1 MQLNRI
7 LASLAALAC
16 VTGVAAA
23 AGPVLHTFFEPQPE
37 EDLALRATTAG
48 GKLPAALDTPSGT
61 VRAPDVGK
69 EPDQSQVYGGKST
82 PSSVDASYR
91 IDKDTSRPDLVQYD
105 DPFIPAVTPFKRL
118 YAYDRVDSAFELV
131 VRDKSLERITVGG
144 HVASGD
150 DQFYGD
156 LVVDLAEDT
165 AVRIP
170 SVGPGARI
178 LAASTKPE
186 VKFEVL
192 RDGADNWFVRA
203 PTRQRVRLVLQLAI
217 PRATFGSDFANVD
230 WSALARH
237 VPLLPPAAATAASDV
252 LAKLGVSKALSPRQA
267 LAHLVQHFRGFS
279 PSTSRPASTG
289 IELYKELALEQKG
302 VCRHRAY
309 AFVITALSLGLPA
322 RMARNEAHAW
332 VEVFDGSLWHRVDL
346 GGAAGDMQTDFDPS
360 QPVHQPPEDPFA
372 WPEGA
377 ESGSDMASRALGT
390 SGGNGGSGSNGSPGG
405 SGASGPNTPPSG
417 SSGSVVPD
425 ADGGLSAAPTS
436 VIGPDG
442 GGVAPEEEPDDR
454 PEARVAVAVKTR
466 EARRGEPIPVSG
478 RIEADGKGC
487 AGVRVDFALRG
498 DKGQTIPIQSIAAGP
513 DGTYS
518 GAVVVPPGVD
528 VGDYELVVSTPG
540 DQRCGKGTAQ

>member
-1 MQLNRI
+1 M
-7 LASLAALAC
+7 ACLAAVAC

-48 GKLPAALDTPSGT
+48 GKMPAALDTPSGT

-69 EPDQSQVYGGKST
+69 EPDQSEVAYGGTST

-118 YAYDRVDSAFELV
+118 YAYDSVDSAFELV
-131 VRDKSLERITVGG
+131 VHDKRLERITVGG
-144 HVASGD
+144 NVASGD

-170 SVGPGARI
+170 SVGPRARI

-186 VKFEVL
+186 VKFEIL

-203 PTRQRVRLVLQLAI
+203 PTRKRVRLVLQLAI
-217 PRATFGSDFANVD
+217 SRATFGSDFANVG

-237 VPLLPPAAATAASDV
+237 VPLLPPSATPAASEV

-267 LAHLVQHFRGFS
+267 LSLLVQHFRSFS
-279 PSTSRPASTG
+279 PSTARPGTTG

-309 AFVITALSLGLPA
+309 AFVITALALGLPS

-332 VEVFDGSLWHRVDL
+332 VEVYDGSLWHRVDL
-346 GGAAGDMQTDFDPS
+346 GGAAGEMQTDFDPS

-372 WPEGA
+372 WPEGS
-377 ESGSDMASRALGT
+377 ESGSDMANRALGS
-390 SGGNGGSGSNGSPGG
+390 SGSSNGSGSGSSGGG
-405 SGASGPNTPPSG
+405 SGAAGPNAPTPAASG
-417 SSGSVVPD
+417 ALQPG
-425 ADGGLSAAPTS
+425 ADGGLSAAPGA
-436 VIGPDG
+436 IGPDG
-442 GGVAPEEEPDDR
+442 GGVAPEDEPDDR
-454 PEARVAVAVKTR
+454 PEARVAVAVSTR
-466 EARRGEPIPVSG
+466 ESRRGEPIPVSG
-478 RIEADGKGC
+478 RIEADGTGC
-487 AGVRVDFALRG
+487 GGVRVDFALRSEN
-498 DKGQTIPIQSIAAGP
+498 GQTIPIQSIAAGP
-513 DGTYS
+513 DGSYS
-518 GAVVVPPGVD
+518 GSVVVPPSVD

-540 DQRCGKGTAQ
+540 DQRCGRGSAE